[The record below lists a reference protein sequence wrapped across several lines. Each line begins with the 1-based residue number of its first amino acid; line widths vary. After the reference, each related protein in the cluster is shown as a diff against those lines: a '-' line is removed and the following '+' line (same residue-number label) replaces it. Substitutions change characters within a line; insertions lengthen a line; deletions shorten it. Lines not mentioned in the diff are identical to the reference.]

1 MRERK
6 REKKMWFSG
15 ASPPTANAP
24 AARQTPRLTLEAAL
38 ERSSKTFST
47 PEDEEAA
54 VGALLDAEG
63 CLASARTAALIPG
76 SITSPG
82 ARVVAALSARPEI
95 LVRLVTEPPPPGAT
109 AARRFK
115 RPFLATELVAS
126 VPAVAAAVARSDG
139 ALRLLFPDPD
149 PDLAEEEEEEKKKE
163 EEEGEEESS
172 SSSSSSGSSSD
183 DDGGEKKPPSS
194 PIPAPAPAASAGAT
208 AFQLGRASRITRIVD
223 AAFAAAPRR
232 LEAWLRARGPRRF
245 LALAAPR
252 ALASQGAAETL
263 ARLVWAGPEGAPGA
277 AAGGDDGGPAGAG
290 AAEREREREAHAR
303 WLASSGVLGA
313 LLSLA
318 LADGGGGGGEHPAPP
333 APSSCASSVDA
344 ASLEEAAKF
353 ASLIV
358 AAVAR
363 TPPELCPLSLPLAS
377 GSSVARLVAAA
388 ARGAGAPA
396 ASPER

>member
-1 MRERK
+1 
-6 REKKMWFSG
+6 MWFSG

-82 ARVVAALSARPEI
+82 ARVVAALSARPEV

-163 EEEGEEESS
+163 EEEEEESS

-183 DDGGEKKPPSS
+183 DDGGEK
-194 PIPAPAPAASAGAT
+194 
-208 AFQLGRASRITRIVD
+208 
-223 AAFAAAPRR
+223 
-232 LEAWLRARGPRRF
+232 
-245 LALAAPR
+245 
-252 ALASQGAAETL
+252 
-263 ARLVWAGPEGAPGA
+263 
-277 AAGGDDGGPAGAG
+277 
-290 AAEREREREAHAR
+290 
-303 WLASSGVLGA
+303 
-313 LLSLA
+313 
-318 LADGGGGGGEHPAPP
+318 
-333 APSSCASSVDA
+333 
-344 ASLEEAAKF
+344 
-353 ASLIV
+353 
-358 AAVAR
+358 
-363 TPPELCPLSLPLAS
+363 
-377 GSSVARLVAAA
+377 
-388 ARGAGAPA
+388 
-396 ASPER
+396 